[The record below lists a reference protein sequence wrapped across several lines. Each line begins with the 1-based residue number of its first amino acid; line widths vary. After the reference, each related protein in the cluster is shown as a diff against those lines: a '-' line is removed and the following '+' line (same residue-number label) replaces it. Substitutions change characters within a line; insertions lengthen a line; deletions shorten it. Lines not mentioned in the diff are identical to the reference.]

1 MTNNDEKYQALF
13 REALRIRL
21 IEEKIIELY
30 PSDLIQSPV
39 HLSIGQEAIAV
50 GLCAH
55 LNIDDWVF
63 INYRGHAFYLAKGA
77 PLPEFF
83 AELMGRV
90 TGLCQGKGGS
100 MHLAA
105 PKYGV
110 MGSSAVVASTISHAV
125 GAALASS
132 IKKENRIFIANF
144 GDGATEQGVFH
155 ESLNFAALHK
165 LPVLFLCE
173 DNGLAV
179 HSKTIERQSFDLKK
193 LVDAYNIPYLQLNE
207 GYDLLKVFEIANH
220 ALSIMREKKL
230 PVFLKIK
237 TARYKEHVGPNDD
250 FAAGYRNEKEI
261 ASWKLKDP
269 LCYDTELISKFK
281 AEINKEIEVAIT
293 FALRS
298 PYPSQKELLTD
309 VL

>member
-1 MTNNDEKYQALF
+1 MIKNCENYHTLF

-21 IEEKIIELY
+21 IEEKIISLY
-30 PSDLIQSPV
+30 PTDLIQSPV
-39 HLSIGQEAIAV
+39 HLSIGQEAVAV

-55 LNIDDWVF
+55 LNINDWIF
-63 INYRGHAFYLAKGA
+63 INYRGHAYYLAKGA

-83 AELMGRV
+83 AELMGRI
-90 TGLCQGKGGS
+90 TGLCKGKGGS

-105 PKYGV
+105 PKHGI

-125 GAALASS
+125 GAALASK
-132 IKKENRIFIANF
+132 IKNENRIFITNF

-155 ESLNFAALHK
+155 ESLNFAALHR

-173 DNGLAV
+173 DNSLAV
-179 HSKTIERQSFDLKK
+179 HSKKNERQSFDLRK
-193 LVDAYNIPYLQLNE
+193 LVEAYGLPYFELEE
-207 GYDLLKVFEIANH
+207 GYDLLKVSEIARRSVL
-220 ALSIMREKKL
+220 AVREIKS

-250 FAAGYRNEKEI
+250 FAAGYRDENEI
-261 ASWKLKDP
+261 ASWKLNDP
-269 LCYDTELISKFK
+269 LCSDIELIEKFK
-281 AEINKEIEVAIT
+281 PEINEEIEKAVT
-293 FALRS
+293 FALQS
-298 PYPSQKELLTD
+298 PYPGQKELLTD